1 MGASNSSKYGNFILQ
16 DDTKL
21 LNLPKRPSEAI
32 KVIDETLDLSESQ
45 QDTIYLS
52 AVDKKSEYLDAILP
66 YIRKCNEKIVLLFSP
81 FYAPSL
87 QVASSSQPF
96 SYSSKTFIFIFNVF

>member
-66 YIRKCNEKIVLLFSP
+66 YIRKCNEKIVLLFFP

-87 QVASSSQPF
+87 QVASS
-96 SYSSKTFIFIFNVF
+96 